1 MNSLMRSSIALAL
14 LLTTCGVC
22 NAVEVLK
29 QEPTP
34 NPKDPFAPGTVF
46 LVDDGTCGRGKI
58 KQLTIGNWT
67 SDMTV
72 EQAVSLRKR
81 RCIAKK

>member
-1 MNSLMRSSIALAL
+1 MKSLMYSLVLFLAA
-14 LLTTCGVC
+14 CDVC

-29 QEPTP
+29 QEPAP
-34 NPKDPFAPGTVF
+34 NPNNPFAPGTVF
-46 LVDDGTCGRGKI
+46 LVDDGTCGQGKI

-67 SDMTV
+67 NDMTV

-81 RCIAKK
+81 RCIARK